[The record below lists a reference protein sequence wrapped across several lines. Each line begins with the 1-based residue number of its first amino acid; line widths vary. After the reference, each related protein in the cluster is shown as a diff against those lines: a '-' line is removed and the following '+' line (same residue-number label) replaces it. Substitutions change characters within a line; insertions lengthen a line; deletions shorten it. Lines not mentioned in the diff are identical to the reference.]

1 MRIQFFSRLTNPAD
15 IGKNLPHVAFSL
27 AEQTSADRWA
37 ANLVNWLFP
46 SYVVMIL
53 AGYFLLRSPAASHA
67 GNEMNADRA
76 LFAVVN
82 AATLTGFQPSI
93 PLEQYQPLAIATIL
107 GLMFGGILFAFIIG
121 SLAVRRI
128 ANLPWTPGQIVRG
141 SVIYTVF
148 ACALGTI
155 FLLPGR
161 SAADAIFL
169 SVSSF
174 GNCGL
179 FTGQLPALHD
189 WQTQF
194 VILPL
199 AIGGSLGLPVL
210 MELIACLTR
219 RGGPLGRQ
227 TMTVLTWYAGVYLI
241 TTVLLFIFCSSAPGI
256 STADSFASIFSM
268 SSTLSANT
276 RTLGFPLLAIGGL
289 ARAMQWVLIGAMAI
303 GGAPASTAGGLKVTT
318 LSELARG
325 LRQSLRGQRP
335 SRAAAIA
342 AVWCGI
348 YFLAAAAALL
358 VFLTITPEVPA
369 DRALFHIVSAMSNV
383 GLSFDTISTV
393 GGGLYVLT
401 ATMFFGRVAAWLIVW
416 WQADTAEEEQIAVA

>member
-1 MRIQFFSRLTNPAD
+1 VQP
-15 IGKNLPHVAFSL
+15 SL
-27 AEQTSADRWA
+27 SQQTSADRWA

-46 SYVVMIL
+46 AYVVMIL
-53 AGYFLLRSPAASHA
+53 AGYFLLRSSGASHA
-67 GNEMNADRA
+67 GNEINADRA
-76 LFAVVN
+76 LFAAVN
-82 AATLTGFQPSI
+82 AATLTGFQSSI

-107 GLMFGGILFAFIIG
+107 GLMFGGILFSFIIG

-128 ANLPWTPGQIVRG
+128 ANLPWTPGQIVRA
-141 SVIYTVF
+141 SIIYTVF
-148 ACALGTI
+148 ACAVGTL

-161 SAADAIFL
+161 NAPDAIFL

-179 FTGQLPALHD
+179 FTGQLPPLHN

-199 AIGGSLGLPVL
+199 AIAGSLGLPVL

-227 TMTVLTWYAGVYLI
+227 TTAVLSWYAGVYLI
-241 TTVLLFIFCSSAPGI
+241 TTVLLFIFCSTAPSISA
-256 STADSFASIFSM
+256 ADNFVSIFST
-268 SSTLSANT
+268 SSTLSANA
-276 RTLGFPLLAIGGL
+276 RTLGFPFLAVGGL
-289 ARAMQWVLIGAMAI
+289 ARAMQWILIAAMAI
-303 GGAPASTAGGLKVTT
+303 GGAPASTAGGIKVTA
-318 LSELARG
+318 LSELTRG
-325 LRQSLRGQRP
+325 LRQSLRGERP
-335 SRAAAIA
+335 SRATAIA
-342 AVWCGI
+342 AMWCGI
-348 YFLAAAAALL
+348 YFLATAAALL

-369 DRALFHIVSAMSNV
+369 DRALFHIVSAISNV

-401 ATMFFGRVAAWLIVW
+401 ATMFFGRVAAWLVVW
-416 WQADTAEEEQIAVA
+416 WQADTADEEQIAVA